1 MCRKGRGTGHVLGYR
16 VTIRWVGLMGTPR
29 PSSQYPTV
37 VIWQPGLRF
46 GLRDERGVPSAPHKY
61 DRILQHEESSGAAVP
76 AMDEEESVPY
86 VIPVRGR
93 LIRQVVVEVSG
104 L

>member
-1 MCRKGRGTGHVLGYR
+1 MNVAFQVHRTN
-16 VTIRWVGLMGTPR
+16 TI
-29 PSSQYPTV
+29 
-37 VIWQPGLRF
+37 
-46 GLRDERGVPSAPHKY
+46 

-86 VIPVRGR
+86 VIPLRGR
-93 LIRQVVVEVSG
+93 LIRLSGGEVYG